1 MPYILEM
8 RIHSFFLKDD
18 DHKLNGEI
26 KKTGIYLRESS
37 GEVGTVNH
45 VDLIV

>member
-1 MPYILEM
+1 MLRHLDKE
-8 RIHSFFLKDD
+8 KDGNR
-18 DHKLNGEI
+18 KLNGEI

-45 VDLIV
+45 VDLKV